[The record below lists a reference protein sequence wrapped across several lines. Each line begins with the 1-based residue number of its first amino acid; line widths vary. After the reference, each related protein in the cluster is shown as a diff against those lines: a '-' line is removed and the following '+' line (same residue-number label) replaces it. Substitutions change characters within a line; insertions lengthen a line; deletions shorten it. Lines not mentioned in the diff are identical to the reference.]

1 MKTLKLALIGLFLL
15 LMLSTLVVYTLNKP
29 RILILHSYATDYPW
43 VRDVNVGLKR
53 VLDTHAYSV
62 RWHYMDTKRH
72 PYPEFMRRAAS
83 MAKLLIAQW
92 EPQVIIAIDDN
103 AQQWVAREYAGR
115 DDIAV
120 VFAGVGGEPEDYGYV
135 GQANVTG
142 ILERMPL
149 TAIRDTL
156 LRIHH
161 NRGKTQGQLG
171 SQGQQAQPAPR
182 LLNISDSSPSA
193 NSNRRQL
200 MAFDWSPALL
210 VESIEAHTL
219 ADWQQAVES
228 AAGRA
233 DFLFVTNYHTLRR
246 STDDDSIVPSAEV
259 AAWTEAHTELLTVGA
274 WGFFVEDGGM
284 LSIGVSPYE
293 QGEVAAGMAVDIIDN
308 GSLPADLPIRST
320 SQFIVYL
327 RGTAMRAKGVTLPAI
342 YEAFARATNNWFD

>member
-15 LMLSTLVVYTLNKP
+15 LMIGTLVSYTLNKP
-29 RILILHSYATDYPW
+29 RVLVLHSYATDYPW

-53 VLDTHAYSV
+53 VLDKHAYSV

-83 MAKLLIAQW
+83 MAELLITQW

-103 AQQWVAREYAGR
+103 AQQWVARNYAGR
-115 DDIAV
+115 EDIAV
-120 VFAGVGGEPEDYGYV
+120 VFAGVGAEPADYGYS

-149 TAIRDTL
+149 AAIRDTL
-156 LRIHH
+156 LRIHSG
-161 NRGKTQGQLG
+161 R
-171 SQGQQAQPAPR
+171 SGQQGRGAPR
-182 LLNISDSSPSA
+182 LLHISDSSPSA
-193 NSNRRQL
+193 RGNRRQL
-200 MAFDWSPALL
+200 LDFDWSPAVL

-219 ADWQQAVES
+219 ADWQRAVDS

-246 STDDDSIVPSAEV
+246 SADDDSIVPSSEV
-259 AAWTEAHTELLTVGA
+259 ARWTEAHTDLLTVGA

-284 LSIGVSPYE
+284 LAIGVSPYE
-293 QGEVAAGMAVDIIDN
+293 QGQIAAGMAVDIIDD
-308 GSLPADLPIRST
+308 GALPADLPIRST

-327 RGTAMRAKGVTLPAI
+327 RGSAMHAKGITLPAI
-342 YEAFARATNNWFD
+342 YEAFAHATNNWFD